1 MKKRLWLVSLI
12 AIFIFSS
19 VLVGCVE
26 KKSAGTGKN
35 DKTLIYG
42 RGEDAKLLDPSLV
55 TDGESTKVTDQIFD
69 NLVEYADGST
79 DVVPS
84 LAESWEA
91 SEDAKVWTFKLRKD
105 VKFHD
110 GTPFNAE
117 AVVFNFERWADKNHP
132 QHKGGDFPYYAY
144 MFGGYKGDPG
154 HKIKSVTAVDEFTV
168 KFELTSPQAPFL
180 QNLAMSAFGIASPT
194 AVKKDPIAFTR
205 NPVGTGPFKLKEWK
219 KNDTITLV
227 KNGSFWRKGE
237 PKLDKVI
244 FKVIPDNSARFTAL
258 KSGDVDIIDGLNPTD
273 VAPAEKDSKLQVF
286 KQVGMN
292 VGYLAFNT
300 EKKPFDNPKVR
311 QAFNHAVNKEALIK
325 NFYSG
330 LAKPAINPMPEFMLG
345 YNKDV
350 KDYEFN
356 LDKAKQLLAE
366 AGYADGM
373 EVEFFAMT
381 APRPYMPDGKKIAEY
396 IQADLA
402 KIGVKAKIVT
412 HDWQIYLDKTG
423 KGEHQMAL
431 FGWNGDNGDPD
442 NFLYV
447 LLDKDNTRMPDA
459 ANIALYKNDE
469 LHDLLIR
476 AQELSDEKQRAELYM
491 KAQEIIKRDA
501 PWVPIAHATVPYAAK
516 KEVIGFKT
524 HPTTE
529 LSLEKVDFA
538 Q

>member
-1 MKKRLWLVSLI
+1 MKKRLWLLPLL

-26 KKSAGTGKN
+26 KKSADSGA
-35 DKTLIYG
+35 KTLIYG
-42 RGEDAKLLDPSLV
+42 RGEDAKLLDPIQV

-69 NLVEYADGST
+69 NLVEYADGNT

-84 LAESWEA
+84 LAESWEVSA
-91 SEDAKVWTFKLRKD
+91 DAKVWTFKLRKD

-110 GTPFNAE
+110 GTPFNAD
-117 AVVFNFERWADKNHP
+117 AVVYNFERWADKSHP
-132 QHKGGDFPYYAY
+132 EHKGGDFSYYGY
-144 MFGGYKGDPG
+144 MFGGYKGDAG
-154 HKIKSVTAVDEFTV
+154 HKIKSVTAVDEYTV

-194 AVKKDPIAFTR
+194 AVKKDPAAFAQH
-205 NPVGTGPFKLKEWK
+205 PIGTGPFKFKEWK
-219 KNDTITLV
+219 KNDTITLE
-227 KNGSFWRKGE
+227 KNPDFWRKGE

-244 FKVIPDNSARFTAL
+244 FKVIPDNAARFTAL
-258 KSGDVDIIDGLNPTD
+258 KSGDVDIIDGLNPSD
-273 VAPAEKDSKLQVF
+273 VGPAEKDSKLQVF

-311 QAFNHAVNKEALIK
+311 QAINHAVNKEALIK

-330 LAKPAINPMPEFMLG
+330 LAKPAVNPMPDFMLG
-345 YNKDV
+345 YNKNV

-366 AGYADGM
+366 AGYPDGF
-373 EVEFFAMT
+373 EVEFYAMT
-381 APRPYMPDGKKIAEY
+381 APRPYMPDGKKVAEY

-402 KIGVKAKIVT
+402 KIGVKVKIVT
-412 HDWQIYLDKTG
+412 YDWQIYLDKTG

-447 LLDKDNTRMPDA
+447 LLDKDNTRTPDA
-459 ANIALYKNDE
+459 GNIAFYKNDE
-469 LHDLLIR
+469 LHDLLIK
-476 AQELSDEKQRAELYM
+476 AQESSDEKERADLYA
-491 KAQEIIKRDA
+491 KAQEIIKQDA

-516 KEVIGFKT
+516 KEVTGFKT
-524 HPTTE
+524 HPTNE
-529 LSLEKVDFA
+529 LSLEKVDL